1 VTPPS
6 SQKYSSGV
14 FWTYSSIKRPFIGSA
29 DTFDI
34 KMGDTMKAK
43 ASATVFTDGKVV
55 DAYGWFP
62 DVIEMKASLDSA
74 VTTAAGAMALL
85 ATALYF

>member
-1 VTPPS
+1 
-6 SQKYSSGV
+6 
-14 FWTYSSIKRPFIGSA
+14 
-29 DTFDI
+29 
-34 KMGDTMKAK
+34 MGDTMKAK